1 MKRVPENVIQHK
13 TAGPYSPVLL
23 INDFDELVVISGQAP
38 LDLEG
43 NLVGKTIEEHTLKT
57 MENCLTQLK
66 KAGVGFEDVFRVNVY
81 MDDLDEWKR
90 FNDVYKDIMPTPY
103 PARTAV
109 GVKLLQGFKVEI
121 DMWATKK
128 NKEEK

>member
-1 MKRVPENVIQHK
+1 MKRVPENAIQHK

-23 INDFDELVVISGQAP
+23 VSDFDEIVVISGQAP
-38 LDLEG
+38 LDLDG
-43 NLVGKTIEEHTLKT
+43 NLVGETIEEHTIKT

-81 MDDLDEWKR
+81 MDDLDEWQR
-90 FNDVYKDIMPTPY
+90 FNEVYKELMPTPY

-109 GVKLLQGFKVEI
+109 GVKLLHGFKVEV